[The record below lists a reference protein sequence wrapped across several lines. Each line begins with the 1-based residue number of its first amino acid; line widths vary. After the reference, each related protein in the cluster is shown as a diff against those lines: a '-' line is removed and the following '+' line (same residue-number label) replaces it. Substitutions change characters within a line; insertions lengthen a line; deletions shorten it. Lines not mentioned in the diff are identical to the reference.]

1 MFARQ
6 MWHSIAREQEAGD
19 DSWDRHWPAEAMVAD
34 GRGEDGLP
42 GETLC
47 EDMRHYVW
55 RRV

>member
-6 MWHSIAREQEAGD
+6 TWHSIAREQEAGD

-42 GETLC
+42 GETRC
-47 EDMRHYVW
+47 EDMRHCVW